1 MTTAAIAVI
10 GLVVVVVVISAI
22 GDVYT
27 VVAVVVVHAGVHVRI
42 GDLLQKRQ
50 LAAAEQRHGEHG
62 ADHQMFDQYRHR
74 LRKPSS
80 PSNVKCGV
88 ID

>member
-1 MTTAAIAVI
+1 
-10 GLVVVVVVISAI
+10 
-22 GDVYT
+22 
-27 VVAVVVVHAGVHVRI
+27 
-42 GDLLQKRQ
+42 
-50 LAAAEQRHGEHG
+50 
-62 ADHQMFDQYRHR
+62 MFDQYRHR